1 MSWEKFPPEI
11 KHCWCGNS
19 TITYMMEM
27 DDWNRTRT
35 SRVINCQE
43 CQEKYLSEEQEKNR
57 KKELREKLHN
67 KAKSLAA
74 DRYLDAWIEKFAGL
88 NKKQAW
94 GLLSTKSGYP
104 SLGTFYKHTKD
115 EGMEKY
121 IKRQFEQDFEACL
134 EKLGINDESITNI
147 INERN
152 NI

>member
-1 MSWEKFPPEI
+1 MPRKISFWRK
-11 KHCWCGNS
+11 
-19 TITYMMEM
+19 
-27 DDWNRTRT
+27 R
-35 SRVINCQE
+35 
-43 CQEKYLSEEQEKNR
+43 KNR

-74 DRYLDAWIEKFAGL
+74 DRYLDAWIEKYEGL

-94 GLLSTKSGYP
+94 KALSTKSGYP